1 MRVIESKID
10 CKKEKDEAWDEIYMD
25 NGLLDYSIVWKLNIN
40 FFVYVTFD
48 CIIRGFKRWK
58 FILVFYFHVWN
69 NLLSIICIQSKIL
82 FVLKNFSNLIFSK
95 TKLRIKKM
103 LFHIL
108 YI

>member
-25 NGLLDYSIVWKLNIN
+25 DGLLDYSIVWKLNIN

-58 FILVFYFHVWN
+58 FIIFYFHV
-69 NLLSIICIQSKIL
+69 K
-82 FVLKNFSNLIFSK
+82 
-95 TKLRIKKM
+95 
-103 LFHIL
+103 
-108 YI
+108 